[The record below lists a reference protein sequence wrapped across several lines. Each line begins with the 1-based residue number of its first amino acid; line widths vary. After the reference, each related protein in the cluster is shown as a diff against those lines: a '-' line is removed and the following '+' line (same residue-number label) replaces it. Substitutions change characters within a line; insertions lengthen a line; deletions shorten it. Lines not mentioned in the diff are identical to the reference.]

1 MNGSLVF
8 SALSLTKITNPP
20 KRVLK
25 VMRREDISE
34 EGTPRYEYFRGV
46 EGDVVLDM
54 TDMRGIEDMG
64 DRLKVLPGTPWSDV
78 MKHSVE
84 TFGLMEASVG
94 GSVAFSDAVSVLTS
108 SAPYPGEWRWSYVE
122 RSNLRG

>member
-64 DRLKVLPGTPWSDV
+64 EDSRFFLEHRG
-78 MKHSVE
+78 
-84 TFGLMEASVG
+84 
-94 GSVAFSDAVSVLTS
+94 LTS
-108 SAPYPGEWRWSYVE
+108 
-122 RSNLRG
+122 